1 MEVNVKDSF
10 TIELLKTNHTI
21 LNVIRWAINEFESV
35 YDVELIGYTI
45 PHPMEERAIMKIQ
58 LKREEEQTEDAI
70 LSILRRGITAV
81 EEVFNNL
88 EEKLSTAA

>member
-58 LKREEEQTEDAI
+58 LKHEEEQTEDAI
-70 LSILRRGITAV
+70 LSILRRGITAA
-81 EEVFNNL
+81 EDVFNNL

>member
-58 LKREEEQTEDAI
+58 LKHEEEQTEDAI
-70 LSILRRGITAV
+70 LSILRRGITAA
-81 EEVFNNL
+81 EDVFNNL
-88 EEKLSTAA
+88 EEKLPTAA